1 MGRTDIF
8 VIYGNQPEQMVA
20 PVLERLDILSELP
33 KEKPIGIKPNLV
45 VSKPSDS
52 GATTDPKIVSA
63 VIRYLQSHGFFNLV
77 IMESTWLGDDI
88 ETAFQVCG
96 YEDISKQFGVPLLNM
111 RKDSGVRIR
120 EGEMSIKVCRKATEL
135 GYLIN
140 IPVMKAHCQTDFT
153 CALKNLK
160 GIIPDLEKR
169 RFHALDLHQPI
180 AYLNKV
186 VKTDL
191 VIVDG
196 IIGDLTHEEGGNPVQ
211 MNRIIAGVDPVLV
224 DAYAATLIG
233 YRPDEIEYIAIADR
247 IGVGTSD
254 LSTAT
259 IHELNSAEGSGFEI
273 ADTNASKA
281 FATYIDQDQAC
292 SACYGNLI
300 HALKRLSDKRALSG
314 RKEKIS
320 VGQGFKEQKGRGVGI
335 GSCTNKFKCY
345 IKGCPPN
352 TQKLL
357 EFIEENWI

>member
-8 VIYGNQPEQMVA
+8 VVYGNQPEQMVA
-20 PVLERLDILSELP
+20 SVMDSLDILGELP
-33 KEKPIGIKPNLV
+33 KDKPIGIKPNLV

-52 GATTDPKIVSA
+52 GATTDPQIVAA
-63 VIRYLQSHGFFNLV
+63 VIQYLQSHGFSNLV
-77 IMESTWLGDDI
+77 IMESSWLGDDV

-96 YEDISKQFGVPLLNM
+96 YEEISNKFGVPLLNM

-120 EGEMSIKVCRKATEL
+120 EGEMSIKVCTKATEL

-140 IPVMKAHCQTDFT
+140 IPVLKAHCQTDFT

-169 RFHALDLHQPI
+169 RFHALDLHKPI
-180 AYLNKV
+180 AYLNKAV
-186 VKTDL
+186 RTDL

-233 YRPDEIEYIAIADR
+233 YRPDEIDYITIADR

-254 LSTAT
+254 LSMAT
-259 IHELNSAEGSGFEI
+259 IHELNSAEGSGFEM
-273 ADTNASKA
+273 AATNAAKA
-281 FATYIDQDQAC
+281 FARYIEQDKAC
-292 SACYGNLI
+292 SACYGSLV
-300 HALKRLSDKRALSG
+300 HALKRLSDKHMLHG
-314 RKEKIS
+314 DLEKIS
-320 VGQGFKEQKGRGVGI
+320 VGQGFKEQHGRGLGI
-335 GSCTNKFKCY
+335 GSCTGEFSCY
-345 IKGCPPN
+345 LKGCPPN
-352 TQKLL
+352 TEKIVR
-357 EFIEENWI
+357 FIEEKWL